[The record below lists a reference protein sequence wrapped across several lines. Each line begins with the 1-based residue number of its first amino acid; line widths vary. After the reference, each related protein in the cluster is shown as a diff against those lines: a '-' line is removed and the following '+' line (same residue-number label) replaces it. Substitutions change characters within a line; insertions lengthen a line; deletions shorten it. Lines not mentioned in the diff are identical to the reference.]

1 MVAGMYFRTRPCF
14 PFHCKAWTGTGS
26 EFLDTNRFSV
36 VGKSST
42 RVGFR
47 DEMLTMIHEVEIHER
62 IHKIVAHKE
71 VAAQASAL
79 SAI

>member
-1 MVAGMYFRTRPCF
+1 
-14 PFHCKAWTGTGS
+14 
-26 EFLDTNRFSV
+26 
-36 VGKSST
+36 
-42 RVGFR
+42 
-47 DEMLTMIHEVEIHER
+47 MLTMIHEVEIHER